1 MTHLGLATK
10 AVGAI
15 MAAALIGGCTA
26 TPTTSPKGREEPRR
40 TTDEG
45 EASCLPFVTSGD
57 SPARVTAPGAADG
70 ARRPR

>member
-26 TPTTSPKGREEPRR
+26 TPTTSPTGGLLHE
-40 TTDEG
+40 
-45 EASCLPFVTSGD
+45 
-57 SPARVTAPGAADG
+57 
-70 ARRPR
+70 